1 MLMHRKLSTRHS
13 GFTLVEIAIVLVI
26 IGLLLGGVLK
36 GQALVDSAKVK
47 ALQGEFQSVQTMYNA
62 YVDKFK
68 AVPGD
73 DADVANHLPTGATVS
88 TVNAGNGL
96 IDNVDW
102 TGAATPVA
110 TNKSSL
116 FWQHVRLAE
125 LATGAYT
132 SGQAKNAVGGYLGI
146 TSNSNTLHPTTPTT
160 TSGLHVICS
169 SAIPGKLARQLD
181 IAMDDGIPNTGSVYS
196 SAQTGAGLANSVKVA
211 TALATSYVDTAN
223 YTVCQSF

>member
-1 MLMHRKLSTRHS
+1 MLMRHKLPTRHS

-47 ALQGEFQSVQTMYNA
+47 ALQGEFNSVQTMYNA
-62 YVDKFK
+62 YVDKYK
-68 AVPGD
+68 AIPGD
-73 DADVANHLPTGATVS
+73 DADATSHLPTGAV
-88 TVNAGNGL
+88 AGGGNGL
-96 IDNVDW
+96 IDTLTW
-102 TGAATPVA
+102 IGAATPVS
-110 TNKSSL
+110 TNESSL

-132 SGQAKNAVGGYLGI
+132 SGLAKNAVGGYLGI
-146 TSNSNTLHPTTPTT
+146 TSSSNLLHPTTPSTT
-160 TSGLHVICS
+160 AGLHVICS

-181 IAMDDGIPNTGSVYS
+181 IAMDDGVPSTGSVYAA
-196 SAQTGAGLANSVKVA
+196 AQTAAGLSNSVVTA
-211 TALATSYVDTAN
+211 TALATSYSDTAN

>member
-1 MLMHRKLSTRHS
+1 MLMNRKISARHS

-73 DADVANHLPTGATVS
+73 DADATSHLPTGATAPTS
-88 TVNAGNGL
+88 GTSNGL
-96 IDNVDW
+96 IDTTTW
-102 TGAATPVA
+102 IGAATPA
-110 TNKSSL
+110 AANKSSL

-146 TSNSNTLHPTTPTT
+146 TSNSNTLHPTTPST

-181 IAMDDGIPNTGSVYS
+181 IAMDDGVPNTGSVYS
-196 SAQTGAGLANSVKVA
+196 AAQTAAGLTNSVVTA
-211 TALATSYVDTAN
+211 TALATAYVDTAN